1 MSWVVRNIKW
11 IMLISG
17 VLTCTMLY
25 AAIAPNA
32 ALEFMFGETLQGPL
46 AEIVVRNWGMLIGAV
61 GLMLIYGAFN
71 AHVRKLVVVVA
82 LSSKLAFIGLI
93 FAFGANYLSK
103 TGASILFDAAVI
115 VLFVMYLV
123 GVEGEG
129 RAAKGG

>member
-1 MSWVVRNIKW
+1 MSWVVSNIKW
-11 IMLISG
+11 IMLVSG

-46 AEIVVRNWGMLIGAV
+46 AEIVVRNWGVLIGAV

-93 FAFGANYLSK
+93 LAFGSNYLSK
-103 TGASILFDAAVI
+103 TGASILFDAVVI
-115 VLFVMYLV
+115 GLFVMYLV